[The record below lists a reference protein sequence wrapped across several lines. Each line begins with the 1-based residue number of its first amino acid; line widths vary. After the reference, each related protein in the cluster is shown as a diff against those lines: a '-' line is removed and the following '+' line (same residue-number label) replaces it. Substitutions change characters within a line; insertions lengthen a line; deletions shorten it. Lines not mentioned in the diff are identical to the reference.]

1 MDKFSIN
8 DCVIYWDTRKEL
20 TKKAREVIIRDLT
33 GLSTTIEKTLLYL
46 KDTAL
51 DKKAPEI
58 RFRIGDSW
66 EYGVFL
72 HIFDGPD
79 PLYYRLC
86 IKKSNTGETVAEIES
101 GKNNI
106 ATYVSKCTHVDF
118 FERAVIK

>member
-20 TKKAREVIIRDLT
+20 TKKAREVIIRDLM
-33 GLSTTIEKTLLYL
+33 GLSTTIERTLLYL

-86 IKKSNTGETVAEIES
+86 IQKSNSDEIIAELKDEKHNIHTFIMEGKKDHYES
-101 GKNNI
+101 G
-106 ATYVSKCTHVDF
+106 D
-118 FERAVIK
+118 IK